1 MLKLKERLPSKGG
14 VPKKGETYPGVK
26 LKVPKGPRLV
36 MDILRKNPMWSK
48 HFKRQHALQKS

>member
-26 LKVPKGPRLV
+26 LKMPKGTRHV
-36 MDILRKNPMWSK
+36 MDMLWKTIYGQNTPKGNMPSV
-48 HFKRQHALQKS
+48 